1 MTPGALRGDVRLV
14 LQTRHAQRLLEGR
27 PQAADR
33 PAIRGLMG
41 FADRA
46 RVVWQAAQADDPYA
60 DWYLLKIEAR
70 LQQSAKTLRLLAS
83 QIAEV
88 AGRSSL
94 EWSAGESSKPV
105 RVQLRF
111 ATPYAYRGSHVLAD
125 FDRLARTL
133 LTSRFLGVIG
143 AAEADTLLARGGRAV
158 RSAFDSPNG
167 YQRFDVDRE
176 AVLTGTPQ
184 ALKAQAAMGELPAE
198 VLAEERLAELRP
210 QRFDRRAV
218 IDDLEG
224 LQGGGREEDPDSYP
238 GSVDLPSDLDAQV

>member
-14 LQTRHAQRLLEGR
+14 LQTRHAQRLLQGR
-27 PQAADR
+27 PQATDR

-41 FADRA
+41 FADRS

-60 DWYLLKIEAR
+60 DWYLLKIEVR
-70 LQQSAKTLRLLAS
+70 LQQSGKTLRLLAS

-111 ATPYAYRGSHVLAD
+111 ATPYAYRGSHLLGE

-133 LTSRFLGVIG
+133 LTSRFLGAIG
-143 AAEADTLLARGGRAV
+143 AGEADTLLARGGRAV
-158 RSAFDSPNG
+158 RSAFDSANG
-167 YQRFDVDRE
+167 YQRFDIDRD
-176 AVLTGTPQ
+176 AVLAGTPQ
-184 ALKAQAAMGELPAE
+184 ALQALAAMGELPTE
-198 VLAEERLAELRP
+198 VLAERRLAELRP
-210 QRFDRRAV
+210 RRSDPRAA
-218 IDDLEG
+218 IDDLET
-224 LQGGGREEDPDSYP
+224 LQGENMEEDPDLYSR
-238 GSVDLPSDLDAQV
+238 SVDLQSDLDAQA